1 METLGSWDAV
11 AVAGHVPVEGYVV
24 TSEMGEEVIWYTG
37 ATNGG
42 KDLGTDGR

>member
-24 TSEMGEEVIWYTG
+24 TSKMGEEVIGYSG

-42 KDLGTDGR
+42 KGLGIDGR